1 MSNQKRPDFLFEIS
15 WEVCNKVGGINTVIA
30 TKAIQMSSEL
40 NGQYI
45 MIGPD
50 IHKENNIKD
59 IFIEDATLYRQW
71 VNEAR
76 NEGFR
81 FRIGRWNIAGQP
93 LVILIDFTGLFA
105 KKDEIFKLLWEE
117 YKLDSIYGGWD
128 YIEPALFG
136 YEAARLIDSFY
147 QFHVAAEDHIVAH
160 FHEWMCGAG
169 ILYLKKH
176 VPQIATVFTT
186 HATVLGR
193 SIAGTNM
200 PLYDKMTEY
209 KPEQTARELNI
220 TSKFSLE
227 QLSAQHADAF
237 TTVSKITARECK
249 YFLAKEP
256 DIVTPNG
263 FEDSF
268 VPNEQDFDYKRKE
281 ARDVLRKITRAVCGT
296 DPGDDA
302 FFVVNSG
309 RYEFKNKGIDLFI
322 DAMAELTKRNSFK
335 RNLVAFITVPA
346 NNAGVRHDVHR
357 HFTDNTIPEQCH
369 YLTHYLFDEE
379 NDPIIRRLN
388 EHGINN
394 NPESKVKVIFIPS
407 YLNGNDGLIN
417 KHYYDLLIGFDIS
430 VFPSYYEPWGY
441 TPLESVAFKIPTIT
455 TTLAGF
461 GMWIK
466 ESELKDKS
474 GVKVI
479 ERNDYNDT
487 DVVNAIVESLY
498 NCVTHTAEEC
508 AYMREDAYQASRLAL
523 WDNQV
528 KYYYEAYD
536 LALNKVLSRSELFS
550 TKKIARTV
558 EVHEIAK
565 SEPNWRK
572 VFIKPN
578 FPESLSKLI
587 DLTKN
592 LWWSWNM
599 DAQKLFEEIHP
610 QFWNKSGHNPITML
624 EMLSYDYL
632 ISLGQ
637 NTEFLKKLDKVH
649 SAFTEYINVEPDQT
663 KPSVAYFSMEYGL
676 HASLKLYSGGLG
688 ILAGDYLKQAS
699 DSNVRMDAVGLLF
712 RYGYFNQKISTFGD
726 QISEYIPQKF
736 SHLPIIPIRDENGEW
751 RKITIAFPGRRVTA
765 KMWKVEVGRVS
776 LYLLDTDIDDN
787 NMQDRALTHQL
798 YGGDWEMRLKQE
810 MLLGLGG
817 IKMLNEL
824 NLKHDVYHCNE
835 GHAAFMYLERLK
847 NIIHDKVLSFAQALE
862 IVRSSSIFTTHTPVP
877 AGHDSFTED
886 MLRMYLAHY
895 PEKLNISWDELY
907 ALGKMN
913 PNNPNERFSMSILAM
928 NASQEVNGV
937 SKIHGRVTREMFTDL
952 YKGYFPD
959 ELYIGH
965 VTNGVHL
972 PTWLADEWL
981 TLFIDHGF
989 DPMKSDQSDEAN
1001 WAFVE
1006 KLSDE
1011 KIWNVRKNLKKKL
1024 ITLLSDKLSKDL
1036 TQRQEAPKHIINVL
1050 ENLDEK
1056 ALFFGFARRFATYK
1070 RAHLLF
1076 RNLDRLK
1083 KIVNNEKYPVRFLF
1097 AGKAHPADKAGQDLI
1112 KRIIEISKM
1121 DDFAGKIIFLE
1132 NYDSELAK
1140 VLIAGVDVWINT
1152 PTRPLEASGTS
1163 GMKASMNGVLNLS
1176 VLDGWWAEGYVPGG
1190 GWALKESRTYDNQ
1203 QLQDE
1208 LDVETLYNIIED
1220 EVVPL
1225 YFKVNSNGYSCDW
1238 IQAIRKNLM
1247 QIAPRFTMKRMLDE
1261 YYSKYYARLH
1271 HRNSYL
1277 IENEFEAARNLSSW
1291 KRKILRN
1298 WNNIEVLE
1306 MKLHDSTARPLL
1318 LGEDFKARVKLF
1330 LAELDAN
1337 DIRIDLLFGQK
1348 EQDVVKEIKFK
1359 SEMKLVSSDEHSATY
1374 ECVISNPQSGVF
1386 DYAIRMRPY
1395 HPDLPHYQDFNLIK
1409 WL

>member
-1 MSNQKRPDFLFEIS
+1 MSNQKRPDFLFETS

-40 NGQYI
+40 NGRYI

-59 IFIEDATLYRQW
+59 IFIEDTTLYRQW

-93 LVILIDFTGLFA
+93 LAILIDFTGLFA
-105 KKDEIFKLLWEE
+105 KKDEVFKLLWEE

-147 QFHVAAEDHIVAH
+147 QFHVAAEDHIAAH

-169 ILYLKKH
+169 VLYLKKN
-176 VPQIATVFTT
+176 VPQVATVFTS

-193 SIAGTNM
+193 SIAGMNM
-200 PLYDKMTEY
+200 PLYSKMEEY
-209 KPEQTARELNI
+209 KPEQMARNLNVS
-220 TSKFSLE
+220 SKLSLE
-227 QLSAQHADAF
+227 ELSAQHADAF
-237 TTVSKITARECK
+237 TTVSKITARECTH
-249 YFLAKEP
+249 FLSKKP
-256 DIVTPNG
+256 DIITPNG

-268 VPNEQDFDYKRKE
+268 VPDASDFQQKRNESRE
-281 ARDVLRKITRAVCGT
+281 MLRRITKSVCGT
-296 DPGDDA
+296 DPGEDA
-302 FFVVNSG
+302 LFVVNSG

-322 DAMAELTKRNSFK
+322 DAMSELSKRNTFK

-346 NNAGVRHDVHR
+346 NNAGVRHDVLR
-357 HFTDNTIPEQCH
+357 HFKDNTIPEQCH
-369 YLTHYLFDEE
+369 YITHYLFDEE
-379 NDPIIRRLN
+379 NDPIIQRLN
-388 EHGINN
+388 EYGINN
-394 NPESKVKVIFIPS
+394 NPESKVKVIFVPS
-407 YLNGNDGLIN
+407 YLDGDDGLIN
-417 KHYYDLLIGFDIS
+417 MHYYDLLIGFDVS

-466 ESELKDKS
+466 ESEHKDKS

-479 ERNDYNDT
+479 ERNDDNDQEVIN
-487 DVVNAIVESLY
+487 DIVESLY
-498 NCVTHTAEEC
+498 HCVSRDADEC
-508 AYMREDAYQASRLAL
+508 SYMREEAYQASRLAL
-523 WDNQV
+523 WDNLTQH
-528 KYYYEAYD
+528 YYEAYD
-536 LALNKVLSRSELFS
+536 FALNKVQSRSELFS
-550 TKKIARTV
+550 TKKLTKTT
-558 EVHEIAK
+558 EVHEISK
-565 SEPNWRK
+565 SEPHWRK
-572 VFIKPN
+572 IFIKPS
-578 FPESLSKLI
+578 FPENLNKLI
-587 DLTKN
+587 GLTKN
-592 LWWSWNM
+592 LWWSWNTG
-599 DAQKLFEEIHP
+599 AQKMFADIHP
-610 QFWNKSGHNPITML
+610 QYWEKSGRNPIAMF
-624 EMLSYDYL
+624 EMLSFDQL
-632 ISLGQ
+632 KALST
-637 NTEFLKKLDKVH
+637 NNDFLVRLDKVY
-649 SAFTEYINVEPDQT
+649 ADFQAYMNATPDQQRN
-663 KPSVAYFSMEYGL
+663 SVAYFRMVYGL

-688 ILAGDYLKQAS
+688 ILAGDYLKEAS

-712 RYGYFNQKISTFGD
+712 RYGYFNQKISPFGD

-736 SHLPIIPIRDENGEW
+736 SHLPAIPVRDENGNW
-751 RKITIAFPGRRVTA
+751 IQISIGFPGRRVYA
-765 KMWKVEVGRVS
+765 KVWKVAVGRVN
-776 LYLLDTDIDDN
+776 LYLLDTDIEEN

-817 IKMLNEL
+817 VKMLNQL
-824 NLKHDVYHCNE
+824 NLSHDVYHCNE
-835 GHAAFMYLERLK
+835 GHASFMHLERLK
-847 NIIHDKVLSFAQALE
+847 NIIREKVLSFSQALE
-862 IVRSSSIFTTHTPVP
+862 IVRSSSLFTTHTPVP

-886 MLRMYLAHY
+886 MLRMYLAHF
-895 PEKLNISWDELY
+895 PEKLNISWNELY
-907 ALGKMN
+907 ALGKMS
-913 PNNPNERFSMSILAM
+913 PSKTGERFSMSILAM

-952 YKGYFPD
+952 YKGYYSD

-972 PTWLADEWL
+972 PTWISDEWRN
-981 TLFIDHGF
+981 LFIEEGF
-989 DPMKSDQSDEAN
+989 DPLLKDQADESS
-1001 WAFVE
+1001 WSFIE
-1006 KLSDE
+1006 KLNDS
-1011 KIWNVRKNLKKKL
+1011 KIWNVRKTLKKRL
-1024 ITLLSDKLSKDL
+1024 VTFLSDKLSKDL
-1036 TQRQEAPKHIINVL
+1036 TTRQEAPGHIINVL
-1050 ENLDEK
+1050 ENLDEN
-1056 ALFFGFARRFATYK
+1056 ALYFGFARRFATYK

-1083 KIVNNEKYPVRFLF
+1083 KIVNNEKSPVRFLF

-1132 NYDSELAK
+1132 NYDSEVAK

-1163 GMKASMNGVLNLS
+1163 GMKATMNGVLNLS

-1190 GWALKESRTYDNQ
+1190 GWALKESKTYDNQ

-1225 YFKVNSNGYSCDW
+1225 YYKVSSNGYSCDW

-1261 YYSKYYARLH
+1261 YYSKYYGRLH

-1298 WNNIEVLE
+1298 WNDIEVLE
-1306 MKLHDSTARPLL
+1306 MTLHDSTARPLL
-1318 LGEDFKARVKLF
+1318 LGEDFKASVKIQLG
-1330 LAELDAN
+1330 ELDAN
-1337 DIRIDLLFGQK
+1337 DLKIDLLFGQK
-1348 EQDVVKEIKFK
+1348 EQDVVKEVKFK
-1359 SEMKLVSSDEHSATY
+1359 SEMQLVSSDEQSATY

-1395 HPDLPHYQDFNLIK
+1395 HPDLPHYQDFNLIR